1 MNEATNRLVLFHGA
15 GSSRDHAELVAIEQS
30 ATVACPDLTVD
41 RHNFGYRDAG
51 RKLPGPV
58 PGLVQE
64 CVAALEEHPAD
75 RLVIGG
81 RSLGGRVAS
90 MAVAGSADDSAHAR
104 LANVV
109 GLVLIAFPL
118 ISRKGVRRD
127 DHFPRITVPT
137 LFIAG
142 SADPFGSPAE
152 LAAAAE
158 RIPAAVEMATLDGCG
173 HELKGSEPELAALVT
188 SWLRS
193 LPGF

>member
-1 MNEATNRLVLFHGA
+1 
-15 GSSRDHAELVAIEQS
+15 
-30 ATVACPDLTVD
+30 
-41 RHNFGYRDAG
+41 
-51 RKLPGPV
+51 
-58 PGLVQE
+58 
-64 CVAALEEHPAD
+64 
-75 RLVIGG
+75 
-81 RSLGGRVAS
+81 

-158 RIPAAVEMATLDGCG
+158 RIPAAVEMETLDGCG

-188 SWLRS
+188 SWLKS

>member
-30 ATVACPDLTVD
+30 ATVACPDLTVG
-41 RHNFGYRDAG
+41 RRNFGYRDAG

-58 PGLVQE
+58 PG
-64 CVAALEEHPAD
+64 
-75 RLVIGG
+75 
-81 RSLGGRVAS
+81 LGGRVAS

-193 LPGF
+193 LPEF